1 MLLRLAGLSLEQRR
15 QSTRDRITLTKTL
28 CIQKLLKELHRVS
41 VKQIDDDDD
50 DDDDA
55 MHFQRL
61 FDLTATNR
69 LLPRNVFY

>member
-1 MLLRLAGLSLEQRR
+1 MMLLRLAGLSLEQRR

-50 DDDDA
+50 DDA

>member
-1 MLLRLAGLSLEQRR
+1 MMLLRLAGLSLEQRR
-15 QSTRDRITLTKTL
+15 QSTRDRITLTKTW

-41 VKQIDDDDD
+41 VKQIDDD